1 MELDLTI
8 EKLSSY
14 GTGIAHHDGVVIF
27 TDKTCPQDR
36 VRAKVVR
43 QNKSYY
49 TAELVEVLEKS
60 PHRVKPFCPMH
71 NVCGAC
77 NLQHIDYE
85 YQLKCKKE
93 IVEDALR
100 YIDVKIDDVTP
111 SPQIREY
118 RHKIQYP
125 IRQTQVSKRIL
136 AGYFKPKSHDIVNI
150 KYCPIQP
157 AICDEIIDFIREIAP
172 MHKIEGYD
180 EEKHSGLLRH
190 VVMRV
195 STYNGKVLV
204 ILVINSDKIPERIK
218 DFAQKLYDRFD
229 DIAGVGVNLNNK
241 QTNLIMTNKTISLF
255 GNECIK
261 EEICGIKFKIG
272 GNTFFQVNPKSA
284 ENIFKYVKEY
294 LKTNFDKPEV
304 LDAYAGIS
312 AFGLVVADV
321 CSKVVTV
328 EENEQSVKLAKIT
341 KKENNINN
349 VALYCEDSEEFFER
363 CAGRTTR
370 FDAIILDPPR
380 KGCTE
385 KTLEYALKLAKS
397 KIIYV
402 SCSPTT
408 LARDLKYLI
417 SKGCTVE
424 SVKPFDMFCHTN
436 HIENVA
442 IIQTPECEKTS
453 GG

>member
-1 MELDLTI
+1 MDLDLTI
-8 EKLSSY
+8 EKLSSD
-14 GTGIAHHDGVVIF
+14 GVGIAHHNGIVVF
-27 TDKTCPQDR
+27 VDKTCPEDK
-36 VRAKVVR
+36 VRAKIIK

-49 TAELVEVLEKS
+49 TAELTEILEKS

-71 NVCGAC
+71 NVCGGC

-100 YIDVKIDDVTP
+100 GIDVKIEDVTP
-111 SPQIREY
+111 SPQIKEY

-157 AICDEIIDFIREIAP
+157 AICDEIIDFVREIAP
-172 MHKIEGYD
+172 MHKIDGYN
-180 EEKHSGLLRH
+180 EEKHTGLLRH

-195 STYNGKVLV
+195 SAFNGKILV

-229 DIAGVGVNLNNK
+229 DITGVGVNLNNK
-241 QTNLIMTNKTISLF
+241 QTNLIMTDKTVNLY
-255 GNECIK
+255 GNECVK

-284 ENIFKYVKEY
+284 ENIFKYVKDY
-294 LKTNFDKPEV
+294 ISNNFYKPIV

-312 AFGLVVADV
+312 AFGLVVSDV
-321 CSKVVTV
+321 CHKVVSV

-341 KKENNINN
+341 KKENKINN
-349 VALYCEDSEEFFER
+349 IELNCEDSEKFFR
-363 CAGRTTR
+363 SQIDASIKY
-370 FDAIILDPPR
+370 DAIILDPPR

-385 KTLEYALKLAKS
+385 KTLEYALKITES

-402 SCSPTT
+402 SCNPST

-417 SKGCTVE
+417 SKGCTIE

-436 HIENVA
+436 HVENVA
-442 IIQTPECEKTS
+442 IINLPNM
-453 GG
+453 